1 MAQSGYTPILLYAS
15 GTTTNVPLAANL
27 TSSASGAELALN
39 YADGKLFYKD
49 SGGVVQVLAT
59 KGAGTI
65 GGSNTQVQ
73 YNSSGALA
81 GSANLTFNGT
91 TLTANTLNL
100 TNALGVTYGGT
111 GVTTSTGSGN
121 NVLSTSP
128 TLVTPILG
136 TPTSVTLTNA
146 TGLPL
151 STGVTGTLGTTNG
164 GTGVTTSTGSGNN
177 VLSTSPTLVTPTLG
191 VATATS
197 VTANASTTGS
207 ANVGAFAYGTLGYS
221 DINILASF
229 ASSVNTY
236 NQMVLQN
243 TNAGATASTNY
254 NVSNNNA
261 TATTNFGEFGI
272 NSSGFVGSGFS
283 TAGWTYLASGST
295 DLAIGTYG
303 SNAIHFIVNSGS
315 TDAMTIPAS
324 GPITAPVGIAGGAF

>member
-1 MAQSGYTPILLYAS
+1 
-15 GTTTNVPLAANL
+15 
-27 TSSASGAELALN
+27 
-39 YADGKLFYKD
+39 
-49 SGGVVQVLAT
+49 
-59 KGAGTI
+59 
-65 GGSNTQVQ
+65 
-73 YNSSGALA
+73 
-81 GSANLTFNGT
+81 
-91 TLTANTLNL
+91 
-100 TNALGVTYGGT
+100 
-111 GVTTSTGSGN
+111 
-121 NVLSTSP
+121 
-128 TLVTPILG
+128 VTPILG

-229 ASSVNTY
+229 ASSVNNY

-243 TNAGATASTNY
+243 TNAGATASTNF

-272 NSSGFVGSGFS
+272 NSSGFTGTGAFS
-283 TAGWTYLASGST
+283 QAGYTYLASAST
-295 DLAIGTYG
+295 DLAIGTYA
-303 SNAIHFIVNSGS
+303 SNAIHFVVNSGA
-315 TDAMTIPAS
+315 TDALTIATTGNVTTPNQLQGAEIVASNGIIINNKTISASYTIPTGYS
-324 GPITAPVGIAGGAF
+324 GSSVGPITTSSGVSITVPSGSRWLIL